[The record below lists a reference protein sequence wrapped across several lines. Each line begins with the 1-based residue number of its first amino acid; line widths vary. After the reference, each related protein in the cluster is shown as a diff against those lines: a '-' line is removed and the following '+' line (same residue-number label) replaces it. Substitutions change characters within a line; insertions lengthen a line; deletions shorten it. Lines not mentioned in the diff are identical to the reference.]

1 MGGLSL
7 MLKRPPCGAAVAIAL
22 ISVWW
27 ILRQLGLPKIRARLH
42 DGWWVLEVFMSMTV
56 FGALIYSGFSFM
68 VCRRAA
74 TAATATQP
82 SHGRTCSAPGGS
94 HERRTRRRP
103 APNF

>member
-1 MGGLSL
+1 MRRGALTRAPSSPL
-7 MLKRPPCGAAVAIAL
+7 AAVAICL

-68 VCRRAA
+68 VCRRAGG
-74 TAATATQP
+74 AAWHHQLP
-82 SHGRTCSAPGGS
+82 
-94 HERRTRRRP
+94 
-103 APNF
+103 